1 MLWWVKKAKVLLK
14 SSALCKNYFLRSK
27 DSKVD
32 IEFQEIM
39 ISTDAFI
46 LDHVIGY
53 IITKYKAKGDL

>member
-14 SSALCKNYFLRSK
+14 SSALCKNYFLRSE

-32 IEFQEIM
+32 VEFQEIL

-46 LDHVIGY
+46 LDHV
-53 IITKYKAKGDL
+53 TT